1 MLSLLVL
8 LMNAITAASK
18 SCHGYLAS
26 SLRIL
31 YIYIYIYIYHYCIR
45 RKVSDNIFDPSS
57 ATLAIFC
64 HQFYS
69 VNCFCIMVPIELFAK
84 ALTP

>member
-1 MLSLLVL
+1 MLSLLVYPPPP

-18 SCHGYLAS
+18 FCHGYLAS
-26 SLRIL
+26 SLR
-31 YIYIYIYIYHYCIR
+31 IYIYIYHYCIR

-57 ATLAIFC
+57 ATLAKFG

-69 VNCFCIMVPIELFAK
+69 VNYFCIMVPIELFAK